1 MKKNGLF
8 TYMKSRYVDP
18 KYAFRDRL
26 YFLFGT
32 AGLLSAGAAFLAAV
46 FSGLPQNAAVASLMS
61 FFIML
66 GLMAVSFCMKNISV
80 NRVICSLFLNFF
92 MFPSLFW
99 VTGGVNCGMVF
110 YFILGLSVATLILEG
125 KLRIIV
131 LSLSLVFYTG
141 CLYLGFRYPE
151 KAYPLSYEERSM
163 DTISSFLIVAL
174 FIIAVIIIMSLEYQK
189 EHDQVLANAAELK
202 QQAVTDNLTT
212 LYNQRYLM
220 SALQTI
226 SEDCCARG
234 KPASIVMFDLD
245 DFKKINDTF
254 GHLRGNLVLCQF
266 AAILKENA
274 AGDAVA
280 ARYGGEEF
288 ILVLPGKD
296 RAQAMRLAESIRL
309 EARSA
314 KTLQELTDSRFS
326 VSGGVAQYD
335 TRMEIEEWIRL
346 SDTNLYAAKAGG
358 KNRIVG

>member
-46 FSGLPQNAAVASLMS
+46 FSGLPQNAAVASLIS

-99 VTGGVNCGMVF
+99 VTGGINCGMVF

-125 KLRIIV
+125 KLRIVV
-131 LSLSLVFYTG
+131 LSCSLVFYTA
-141 CLYLGFRYPE
+141 CLYLGFRFPE

-309 EARSA
+309 EACSA

-335 TRMEIEEWIRL
+335 TGMEIEEWIRL

>member
-1 MKKNGLF
+1 MKINGLF

-46 FSGLPQNAAVASLMS
+46 FSGLPQNAAVASLIS
-61 FFIML
+61 FFIMF

-99 VTGGVNCGMVF
+99 VTGGINCGMVF

-131 LSLSLVFYTG
+131 LSCSLFFYTA
-141 CLYLGFRYPE
+141 CLYLGFRFPE

-314 KTLQELTDSRFS
+314 KTLQDLTDSHFS

-335 TRMEIEEWIRL
+335 TGMEIEEWIRL